1 MRLACFDKVYA
12 AQFSPATPP
21 AAAMAGAKSV
31 DLVRTVNESLDKGE
45 TKIVFDERPTVAN
58 TEPTQTLVE
67 AAEAYTPLS
76 QMYDLDQNDPRG
88 ILTVR
93 EHNPMYLLP
102 AWYNSSPNRYPE
114 SPSRGVADDAVS
126 TEQKRLEAKMQVS
139 FKTKLMEDLFKT
151 RADMWFGYTQTSHW
165 QLWSQGEKSA
175 PFRQ

>member
-1 MRLACFDKVYA
+1 M
-12 AQFSPATPP
+12 
-21 AAAMAGAKSV
+21 
-31 DLVRTVNESLDKGE
+31 
-45 TKIVFDERPTVAN
+45 FDERPTVAN

-139 FKTKLMEDLFKT
+139 FKTKLMEDLLKPVPICGLAT
-151 RADMWFGYTQTSHW
+151 RKPRIGNCGARVRNRRRFAITITCPKCLSP
-165 QLWSQGEKSA
+165 S
-175 PFRQ
+175 R